1 MKRIFILMLLFV
13 LSLSLSAQQ
22 PLKHGYNL
30 GALPAVSY
38 NTDEGF
44 QYGAILNLFNYG
56 DGSQYPKYDQS
67 YYVELSKYTK
77 GSSVLRFYF
86 DSEHFIKGIR
96 TFLDLSYIS
105 ENMLDFY
112 GFNGYKSTYS
122 HSQEYGN
129 RALYRF
135 SQKQLRLITDLK
147 GTLPLKNLYW
157 TASLNLVNYDVEAVD
172 YAKLNENPNFVD
184 LTPGESLYE
193 KYVSWGILDSKE
205 AKGGLVSSIKAGI
218 IYDTRP
224 VLNNPSKGM
233 YTEALLELAPSLTNK
248 SPYARYS
255 LIHRQYQSIV
265 KDRLNAAMRI
275 GLQGQI
281 GHNQIPFYRSTVL
294 ISPFANRTSPT
305 GIGGASSVRGLL
317 RNRVVGN
324 AIALANFELRWKALN
339 FTFINQNFYLGVNGF
354 FDSGY
359 ILDPRDWD
367 LAALTP
373 SEKSSY
379 FNLHSSD
386 GMHSTLGGGFKV
398 VMNENFIVSVEMGKA
413 LNKNDGDKGMYIN
426 LNYLF

>member
-1 MKRIFILMLLFV
+1 MKSISILTLLFV
-13 LSLSLSAQQ
+13 LSLTLSAQP

-30 GALPAVSY
+30 GALPAISY
-38 NTDEGF
+38 NSDEGF

-67 YYVELSKYTK
+67 YYVEFSKYTK
-77 GSSVLRFYF
+77 GSTVMRFYF
-86 DSEHFIKGIR
+86 DSEYLIKGIR
-96 TFLDLSYIS
+96 TFVDLSYIS

-122 HSQEYGN
+122 LSQENGN
-129 RALYRF
+129 RAFYRF
-135 SQKQLRLITDLK
+135 SQNQIRLLTDFK
-147 GTLPLKNLYW
+147 GSLPLKNLYW
-157 TASLNLVNYDVEAVD
+157 TASLNLVNYEVQSVD
-172 YAKLNENPNFVD
+172 YSKLNENSDFAD

-193 KYVSWGILDSKE
+193 KYVNWGILDNKE
-205 AKGGLVSSIKAGI
+205 ANGGLVSSLKAGI

-233 YTEALLELAPSLTNK
+233 YTEALLEIAPSLTNK
-248 SPYARYS
+248 NPYARYS

-265 KDRLNAAMRI
+265 KDRLNTAIRI
-275 GLQGQI
+275 GIQGQI
-281 GHNQIPFYRSTVL
+281 GNDQIPFYRSTVL

-305 GIGGASSVRGLL
+305 GIGGANSVRGLM
-317 RNRVVGN
+317 RNRVVGD

-339 FTFINQNFYLGVNGF
+339 FRLINQNFYLGVNGF
-354 FDSGY
+354 FDTGY
-359 ILDPRDWD
+359 ILDPRNWN
-367 LAALTP
+367 LSSLTS
-373 SEKSSY
+373 SEKDSY
-379 FNLHSSD
+379 FNLDSSD